1 MRPELGSWIW
11 DYPGNF
17 KVNPGFAVLQSPFTS
32 YLYLLVI
39 VAMVTYPADLIQVVD
54 QQV

>member
-1 MRPELGSWIW
+1 MRPVLGSWIW
-11 DYPGNF
+11 DYPGSF

-32 YLYLLVI
+32 YLLVI
-39 VAMVTYPADLIQVVD
+39 VAMVTYPADPIQVVD